1 MSALIERSW
10 VLLVG
15 AIIFTLLGLTV
26 AVLIP
31 EPSGMRWLIL
41 SAASAV
47 VTWILWGQVALTRIR
62 RLDRECA
69 DANLKLILGI
79 TPQGRRTTIR

>member
-1 MSALIERSW
+1 MSVLIERSW

-15 AIIFTLLGLTV
+15 AVIFTFLGLSV

-69 DANLKLILGI
+69 DANLKLILGV
-79 TPQGRRTTIR
+79 TPGRRTSTR